1 MTLAADRAAIAVAV
15 DAVQDITGYDD
26 QPALLN
32 VGDAWVRWGGYAA
45 GKTPVLIFET
55 TWLVDVITGGTPT
68 DAMQF
73 LDAHLALILG
83 SLETIGWI
91 VSVVPVD
98 FQIPNAGV
106 LYGAEI
112 NLKKES

>member
-1 MTLAADRAAIAVAV
+1 MTLAADRLALAQAV

-32 VGDAWVRWGGYAA
+32 VGDAWVRWGGDVAA
-45 GKTPVLIFET
+45 GPIELFER

-68 DAMQF
+68 DAMNF
-73 LDAHLALILG
+73 LDAHLALLVAALAPLG
-83 SLETIGWI
+83 Y
-91 VSVVPVD
+91 VVTTLPVD

-112 NLKKES
+112 TLKRES

>member
-1 MTLAADRAAIAVAV
+1 MTLAADRAAIAAAV

-26 QPALLN
+26 QPAMLN
-32 VGDAWVRWGGYAA
+32 VGDAWVRWAGWLAA
-45 GKTPVLIFET
+45 GPLALFET

-68 DAMQF
+68 DAMNF
-73 LDAHLALILG
+73 LDSHASLLVDAVAPLAYVAAVL
-83 SLETIGWI
+83 
-91 VSVVPVD
+91 PVD

-112 NLKKES
+112 TLKRES